1 MRNAHFGFGFVIH
14 FYGGRRLH
22 NLYIWLLILLTKYK
36 MPNQVLS
43 IEPQNELKFKVDFS
57 GLFELG
63 YTTYMRLTNPSEH
76 TVLFKIKTTAP
87 KKYCVRPNSG
97 VLEPNSKVDIAITP
111 QPVHVD
117 PNEKHK
123 HKFMVQ
129 SVIAPEGKT
138 NIDQVWKE
146 ISPDQLMDYKLK
158 CVFETPRGA
167 NLNDAGDNVAQNEIN
182 KKRVAVTTAED
193 TKSLTK
199 TTFPKSENLESDL
212 QKATNEVIH
221 LREEESKLRH
231 ENLRLKEELLRLH
244 QSGGEARARPHS
256 YGPEKTE
263 QVSLMP
269 WIATAIA
276 MALLG
281 IVIGKFLM

>member
-1 MRNAHFGFGFVIH
+1 
-14 FYGGRRLH
+14 
-22 NLYIWLLILLTKYK
+22 
-36 MPNQVLS
+36 MPNQVLT
-43 IEPQNELKFKVDFS
+43 IEPQNELKFK

-63 YTTYMRLTNPSEH
+63 HTTYMQLTNPSEH

-97 VLEPNSKVDIAITP
+97 VLNPNSKVDIAITP

-117 PNEKHK
+117 NNEKHK

-158 CVFETPRGA
+158 CVFESPRGA
-167 NLNDAGDNVAQNEIN
+167 NLNDSGDTAPSDII
-182 KKRVAVTTAED
+182 KKRAPAED
-193 TKSLTK
+193 AKSLTK
-199 TTFPKSENLESDL
+199 DAEGPIQNEAKRKDEHTPISPNAKTTSFPKSENLESDL

-244 QSGGEARARPHS
+244 QGGEARMQRGHS

-263 QVSLMP
+263 QMALMP
-269 WIATAIA
+269 WIATAIG

-281 IVIGKFLM
+281 IIIGKFLM

>member
-1 MRNAHFGFGFVIH
+1 
-14 FYGGRRLH
+14 
-22 NLYIWLLILLTKYK
+22 
-36 MPNQVLS
+36 MPNQVLT
-43 IEPQNELKFKVDFS
+43 IDPQNELKFKVDFS
-57 GLFELG
+57 GLFEQG
-63 YTTYMRLTNPSEH
+63 FTTHMRLTNPSSD

-111 QPVHVD
+111 QPVYLD

-129 SVIAPEGKT
+129 SVIAPEGRT

-158 CVFETPRGA
+158 CVFETPRVS
-167 NLNDAGDNVAQNEIN
+167 NLNDSGDNAAQNEVT
-182 KKRVAVTTAED
+182 KKRAPATED
-193 TKSLTK
+193 SKV
-199 TTFPKSENLESDL
+199 PKHDNLENDL
-212 QKATNEVIH
+212 QKATSEVLL

-231 ENLRLKEELLRLH
+231 ENLQLKEELLRLH
-244 QSGGEARARPHS
+244 QKVGEGRVRRHS
-256 YGPEKTE
+256 YTPDKNAQAT
-263 QVSLMP
+263 MIP
-269 WIATAIA
+269 WIAIAIG
-276 MALLG
+276 MAFLG

>member
-1 MRNAHFGFGFVIH
+1 
-14 FYGGRRLH
+14 
-22 NLYIWLLILLTKYK
+22 
-36 MPNQVLS
+36 MPNQVLT
-43 IEPQNELKFKVDFS
+43 IEPQNELKFKVDVS
-57 GLFELG
+57 GLFEPSC
-63 YTTYMRLTNPSEH
+63 TSYMRLYNPTTD

-97 VLEPNSKVDIAITP
+97 VLEPNCKVDIAITP
-111 QPVHVD
+111 QPVYVD
-117 PNEKHK
+117 SNEKHK

-129 SVIAPEGKT
+129 SVIAPAGKT

-158 CVFETPRGA
+158 CVFETPRGT
-167 NLNDAGDNVAQNEIN
+167 NLNDAGDNAAQNEIS
-182 KKRVAVTTAED
+182 KKRVAVADEG
-193 TKSLTK
+193 KPSTK
-199 TTFPKSENLESDL
+199 TTFAKSENLENDL

-244 QSGGEARARPHS
+244 QQVGGDGRVGRRHS
-256 YGPEKTE
+256 YGPEKTG
-263 QVSLMP
+263 QVALMP
-269 WIATAIA
+269 WIATAIG

-281 IVIGKFLM
+281 IIIGKFLM

>member
-1 MRNAHFGFGFVIH
+1 
-14 FYGGRRLH
+14 
-22 NLYIWLLILLTKYK
+22 
-36 MPNQVLS
+36 MPNQVLT
-43 IEPQNELKFKVDFS
+43 IEPQNELKFKVDVS
-57 GLFELG
+57 GLFEPSC
-63 YTTYMRLTNPSEH
+63 TSYMRLYNPTTD

-97 VLEPNSKVDIAITP
+97 VLEPNCKVDIAITP
-111 QPVHVD
+111 QPVYVD
-117 PNEKHK
+117 SNEKHK

-129 SVIAPEGKT
+129 SVIAPAGKT

-158 CVFETPRGA
+158 CVFETPRGT
-167 NLNDAGDNVAQNEIN
+167 NLNDAGDNAAQNEIS
-182 KKRVAVTTAED
+182 KKRVAVADEGKPSTKDAVEGFIQNEAKRKDED
-193 TKSLTK
+193 LTSGSINAK
-199 TTFPKSENLESDL
+199 TTTFAKSENLENDL

-244 QSGGEARARPHS
+244 QQVGGDGRVGRRHS
-256 YGPEKTE
+256 YGPEKTG
-263 QVSLMP
+263 QVALMP
-269 WIATAIA
+269 WIATAIG

-281 IVIGKFLM
+281 IIIGKFLM

>member
-1 MRNAHFGFGFVIH
+1 
-14 FYGGRRLH
+14 
-22 NLYIWLLILLTKYK
+22 
-36 MPNQVLS
+36 MPNQVLT
-43 IEPQNELKFKVDFS
+43 IEPQNELKFKVDYT

-63 YTTYMRLTNPSEH
+63 HTTYMQLTNPSEH

-97 VLEPNSKVDIAITP
+97 VLSPNSKVDIAITP

-117 PNEKHK
+117 NNEKHK

-146 ISPDQLMDYKLK
+146 ISPEQLMDYKLK
-158 CVFETPRGA
+158 CVFESPRGA
-167 NLNDAGDNVAQNEIN
+167 NINDAEGPIQNEA
-182 KKRVAVTTAED
+182 KRKDDEHTPISPNA
-193 TKSLTK
+193 K
-199 TTFPKSENLESDL
+199 TTSFPKSENLESDL

-244 QSGGEARARPHS
+244 QGGETRMQRGHS

-263 QVSLMP
+263 QMALMP
-269 WIATAIA
+269 WIATAIG

-281 IVIGKFLM
+281 IIIGKFIM

>member
-1 MRNAHFGFGFVIH
+1 
-14 FYGGRRLH
+14 
-22 NLYIWLLILLTKYK
+22 
-36 MPNQVLS
+36 MPNQVLT
-43 IEPQNELKFKVDFS
+43 IDPQNELKFKVDFS
-57 GLFELG
+57 GLFEQG
-63 YTTYMRLTNPSEH
+63 FTTHMRLTNPSSD

-111 QPVHVD
+111 QPVYLD

-129 SVIAPEGKT
+129 SVIAPEGRT

-158 CVFETPRGA
+158 CVFETPRVS
-167 NLNDAGDNVAQNEIN
+167 NLNDSGDNAAQNEVT
-182 KKRVAVTTAED
+182 KKRAPATEDSKVPKVAVEQNFLSVPQKPEED
-193 TKSLTK
+193 DVSSSIGGNK
-199 TTFPKSENLESDL
+199 TFTVFKHDNLENDL
-212 QKATNEVIH
+212 QKATSEVLL

-231 ENLRLKEELLRLH
+231 ENLQLKEELLRLH
-244 QSGGEARARPHS
+244 QKVGEGRVRRHS
-256 YGPEKTE
+256 YTPDKNAQAT
-263 QVSLMP
+263 MIP
-269 WIATAIA
+269 WIAIAIG
-276 MALLG
+276 MAFLG

>member
-1 MRNAHFGFGFVIH
+1 
-14 FYGGRRLH
+14 
-22 NLYIWLLILLTKYK
+22 
-36 MPNQVLS
+36 MPNQVLT
-43 IEPQNELKFKVDFS
+43 IEPQNELKFKVDYT

-63 YTTYMRLTNPSEH
+63 HTTYMQLTNPSEH

-97 VLEPNSKVDIAITP
+97 VLNPNSKVDIAITP

-117 PNEKHK
+117 NNEKHK

-158 CVFETPRGA
+158 CVFESPRGA
-167 NLNDAGDNVAQNEIN
+167 NLNDSGDTAPSDII
-182 KKRVAVTTAED
+182 KKRAPAED
-193 TKSLTK
+193 AKSLTK
-199 TTFPKSENLESDL
+199 TSFPKSENLESDL

-244 QSGGEARARPHS
+244 QGGEARMQRGHS

-263 QVSLMP
+263 QMALMP
-269 WIATAIA
+269 WIATAIG

-281 IVIGKFLM
+281 IIIGKFLM

>member
-1 MRNAHFGFGFVIH
+1 
-14 FYGGRRLH
+14 
-22 NLYIWLLILLTKYK
+22 
-36 MPNQVLS
+36 MPNQVLT
-43 IEPQNELKFKVDFS
+43 IEPQNELKFKVDYS
-57 GLFELG
+57 GLFEQG
-63 YTTYMRLTNPSEH
+63 CTTYMRLTNPTSD

-111 QPVHVD
+111 QPVYVD
-117 PNEKHK
+117 PNEKYK

-158 CVFETPRGA
+158 CVFESPRGT
-167 NLNDAGDNVAQNEIN
+167 NLNDAGDNAAQNEVT
-182 KKRVAVTTAED
+182 KKRAVIADEVKSSTKDAVEGLIQNEAKRRDDDFTTSA
-193 TKSLTK
+193 K
-199 TTFPKSENLESDL
+199 TTLTFPKSDNAETDL
-212 QKATNEVIH
+212 HKATLEVIH

-231 ENLRLKEELLRLH
+231 ENLQLKEELLRLR
-244 QSGGEARARPHS
+244 QGGGDGRTVRAHS
-256 YGPEKTE
+256 YGPEKNA
-263 QVSLMP
+263 QVALMP
-269 WIATAIA
+269 WLATAVA

-281 IVIGKFLM
+281 IIIGKFLM